1 MKENRSFL
9 KPLLWAYSA
18 VGAFTAISIAVP
30 ILWDRLANRSN
41 SNNNAGS
48 ASRSRKRTS
57 LK

>member
-41 SNNNAGS
+41 SNSNAGS

-57 LK
+57 